1 MLTSR
6 KQGPKRRTSWH
17 ERARR
22 RRKRSGARA
31 RRSPPCAVRQRR
43 GRPRSRPTAR
53 RFGRS
58 GLSSSTTSVSSRCD
72 SPRLPTMPPRDCR
85 SRTSRHARGK
95 PDRFILLTVTEQSAE
110 SDQPRRDVPPEIRNA
125 SFDVARRGY
134 ERSAVDAY
142 VARVTGLIDDLEATR
157 SPEAAV
163 KHALREAGET
173 ISSTLLQA
181 GETAEQI
188 TVAARQTAEAET
200 TRARKEADA
209 LVANATAEAENM
221 RELSNAEAERIRAE
235 AKAEAEVR
243 LRELEADTEMVRTER
258 RALLD
263 DIRALAARVE
273 QAAKGANARF
283 PLAESAEPTQEA
295 GAAANPDRN
304 GATS

>member
-53 RFGRS
+53 QFGRS
-58 GLSSSTTSVSSRCD
+58 GSSSSTTSVSSRCV

-85 SRTSRHARGK
+85 PRTSRHARGK
-95 PDRFILLTVTEQSAE
+95 PDRFILPTVTEQSAE
-110 SDQPRRDVPPEIRNA
+110 SDQPRREVPPEIRNA

-188 TVAARQTAEAET
+188 TVAARP
-200 TRARKEADA
+200 
-209 LVANATAEAENM
+209 TAEAENM
-221 RELSNAEAERIRAE
+221 RELSNAEAERIRAQ
-235 AKAEAEVR
+235 AKAEADERLQRAEEQMAALKAEAEAR

-283 PLAESAEPTQEA
+283 PLVESAEPTQEA
-295 GAAANPDRN
+295 GAAANPDGN
-304 GATS
+304 GAAS